1 MPRISCWSFFPAF
14 ILEGISALPRFLNIS
29 GLVFAIYCG
38 LLFCTGT
45 QAFEEFANPRTA
57 FAHTHQDGFEAAEGG
72 CDDNFAV
79 MRAQVLS
86 LANLDAAP
94 EIYEDTQSS
103 AVDGVRSVYFEGL
116 PWQGKPTRVF
126 ALIGLP
132 KKRGNESGN
141 VPLPGVVLVHGGGG
155 TAFLQWVQKWN
166 EKGFAAISIAVEG
179 QTNQR
184 GRETKQWIRHD
195 WSGPSRKGIYAD
207 SHLPLKDQ
215 WMYHSVADT
224 ILAHS
229 LLRSLPEVDPNK
241 TGVVGISWG
250 GVITSTVIGIDQ
262 RFSFAVPTY
271 GCGDLA
277 ESENQYGRA
286 LGENQLYR
294 KVWDPMVRMDR
305 VSIPVLWLTWP
316 RDLHFPLDSLKGCY
330 EKAPGVHMV
339 SMIPGMKH
347 SHAAGWNPPDSYAFA
362 QSVISSGKP
371 WCQQSNA
378 VVDGM
383 SGQVSFDTTKPISGA
398 NIIFTIDTGFTGTRN
413 WQEFPAKF
421 AQVEGKVVASGTLQ
435 PGTTAWFINI
445 LSDGLVASSDYQ
457 IIK

>member
-1 MPRISCWSFFPAF
+1 M
-14 ILEGISALPRFLNIS
+14 PRFLNLS
-29 GLVFAIYCG
+29 GLVVAIYCG
-38 LLFCTGT
+38 LFLCRGV
-45 QAFEEFANPRTA
+45 QACEEFANPRIGP
-57 FAHTHQDGFEAAEGG
+57 AHFYQDGLKSSEGG
-72 CDDNFAV
+72 RDEHFSV
-79 MRAQVLS
+79 MREQVLA
-86 LANLDAAP
+86 LANLDAP
-94 EIYEDTQSS
+94 PKIYDDAGSNV
-103 AVDGVRSVYFEGL
+103 VDGVKSVYFEGL

-132 KKRGNESGN
+132 EKKTGGSSNDP
-141 VPLPGVVLVHGGGG
+141 VPGVVLVHGGGG

-184 GRETKQWIRHD
+184 SGETKQWIRHE
-195 WSGPSRKGIYAD
+195 WAGPARKGIYAD
-207 SHLPLKDQ
+207 SHLPLKEQ

-250 GVITSTVIGIDQ
+250 GVITSTVVGIDQ

-286 LGENQLYR
+286 LGQNQLYR
-294 KVWDPMVRMDR
+294 EVWDPMVRMDR

-316 RDLHFPLDSLKGCY
+316 GDLHFPLNSLKRCY

-362 QSVISSGKP
+362 KSVISSGKP
-371 WCQQSNA
+371 WCQQSGA
-378 VVDGM
+378 MVHGM
-383 SGQVSFDTTKPISGA
+383 SGQVSFVTSKPISSA
-398 NIIFTIDTGFTGTRN
+398 SIICTTDTGFTGTRN
-413 WQEFPAKF
+413 WQELPAKF
-421 AQVEGKVVASGTLQ
+421 VQGDGKVVVTGALQ

-445 LSDGLVASSDYQ
+445 LRDGLVASSDYQ
-457 IIK
+457 MIK